1 MTTIC
6 GIDEAGRG
14 PVIGPLV
21 ISGILIEEKDLPKLR
36 NIKVKDSKLL
46 TPKQREFLFKEIKK
60 IIIKEKTIIIPPQEI
75 DDVLNSEELNLNKL
89 EAIKTAIIINYLK
102 PDKVTIDCPSTNI
115 NAYVDYLKTFLKYEP
130 KIKAEHKA
138 DYKYCEVSASSIL
151 AKVTR
156 DKEIEKLKKKYNV
169 EFGSGYPSDPLTQEF
184 LKKNYNKYPEIFRK
198 TWMTYRNISET
209 KKQKSLS
216 DYK

>member
-1 MTTIC
+1 MPTIC

-156 DKEIEKLKKKYNV
+156 DKEIEKLKKKYSI